1 MQIPCRKNKFRTPTV
16 NNVPEE
22 LSGIKTSQ
30 CEYQSRYL
38 IAAGTRVTPRQG
50 LIRKEEGTNVCLGT
64 FYSDM
69 EEKKLCI
76 MYEKSFFSIS
86 TSCTF
91 LSSCKCSTICVNNK
105 QLVLLFSVIL
115 LKRQRLKVSN
125 YSRRSVMMCSWLG
138 KEIKQQKYN
147 NLPN

>member
-1 MQIPCRKNKFRTPTV
+1 M

-38 IAAGTRVTPRQG
+38 IASSRDTCHTAAGVD
-50 LIRKEEGTNVCLGT
+50 KERGTNVCLGT

-76 MYEKSFFSIS
+76 MYEKSFFP
-86 TSCTF
+86 F
-91 LSSCKCSTICVNNK
+91 QLLAHFHPVVNEV
-105 QLVLLFSVIL
+105 Q
-115 LKRQRLKVSN
+115 
-125 YSRRSVMMCSWLG
+125 YA
-138 KEIKQQKYN
+138 
-147 NLPN
+147 

>member
-38 IAAGTRVTPRQG
+38 IAAGTRVTPRLG
-50 LIRKEEGTNVCLGT
+50 LIRKEEQMYVSGHFILIW
-64 FYSDM
+64 
-69 EEKKLCI
+69 KKRSCALC
-76 MYEKSFFSIS
+76 MKKVFFFIS

-105 QLVLLFSVIL
+105 QLVHLFSVIL
-115 LKRQRLKVSN
+115 LKRLKGSN
-125 YSRRSVMMCSWLG
+125 YLKRSVMCS
-138 KEIKQQKYN
+138 
-147 NLPN
+147 